1 MMASRQLTLGGCC
14 SWQQLCCSEPSSC
27 CHHIEAVSS
36 LSEELLVCVALGF
49 AVCFLATAMEPVEVQ
64 ELHANEDYVC
74 TCTAQAGICVF
85 RRYWYRGP
93 LTGISCRPGTPTS
106 FFSQIINLHH
116 TCAKGWYS
124 LYSVCNP
131 KEGFG
136 TPANIK
142 LSKHHWNQ
150 VRDDS
155 EQTGY

>member
-1 MMASRQLTLGGCC
+1 MMASTQLTLGGYC
-14 SWQQLCCSEPSSC
+14 SWQQLCYSESSSC

-36 LSEELLVCVALGF
+36 LSEELLVRAALGF

-74 TCTAQAGICVF
+74 ICTAQAGVCVF

-116 TCAKGWYS
+116 TCAKG
-124 LYSVCNP
+124 
-131 KEGFG
+131 
-136 TPANIK
+136 
-142 LSKHHWNQ
+142 
-150 VRDDS
+150 
-155 EQTGY
+155 